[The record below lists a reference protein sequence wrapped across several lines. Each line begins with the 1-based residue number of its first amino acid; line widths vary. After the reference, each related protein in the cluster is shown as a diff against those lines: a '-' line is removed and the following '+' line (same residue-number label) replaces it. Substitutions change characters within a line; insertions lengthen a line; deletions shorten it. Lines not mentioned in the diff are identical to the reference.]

1 MLVHADE
8 AFLWCNQ
15 SAFIQVLAGGNLSLS
30 GFFEVG
36 FHLYPSHIRDTTFI
50 VHLLQA
56 VIAILSLVE
65 GGQGG
70 VVDAFG

>member
-1 MLVHADE
+1 M
-8 AFLWCNQ
+8 
-15 SAFIQVLAGGNLSLS
+15 S